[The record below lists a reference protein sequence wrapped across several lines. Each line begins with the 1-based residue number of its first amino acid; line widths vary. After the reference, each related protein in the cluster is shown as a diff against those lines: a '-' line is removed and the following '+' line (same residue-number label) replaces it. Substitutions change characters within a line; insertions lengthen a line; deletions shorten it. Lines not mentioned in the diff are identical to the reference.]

1 MQVMYHWSLL
11 PTLLPTCENT
21 NMRYSVLILL
31 VVAVATATAIIP
43 GPVVGTPAG
52 LPTYYI
58 SASLGFSSAHNV
70 QYTVPLTSGTG
81 RLQCTWIFVTF
92 HHGIEVIKN
101 NSSNISCYYF

>member
-52 LPTYYI
+52 VGGFIP
-58 SASLGFSSAHNV
+58 SAAQGFIPSADTIQALAALH
-70 QYTVPLTSGTG
+70 TTAAPPPSTSTPAA
-81 RLQCTWIFVTF
+81 
-92 HHGIEVIKN
+92 
-101 NSSNISCYYF
+101 